1 MNKKKEMQ
9 RIYLAMKQDGCILCK
24 VLKQTQKT
32 QTEIHH
38 LRSGQGMSQRG
49 VKCIPLCVEHHRGD
63 TGFHGLGRKGFEQ
76 LHNISENELLQA
88 CSCFCQRKRSRF
100 LCCCCWL
107 VCYRPLDFRLGAA
120 TFMHT
125 SGPFGCPVQR
135 LLTAATH

>member
-24 VLKQTQKT
+24 VLKQKQKT

-49 VKCIPLCVEHHRGD
+49 VKCITLCVEHHRGD

-76 LHNISENELLQA
+76 FHNISEDELLQA
-88 CSCFCQRKRSRF
+88 WQSQSDIHVDWDKF
-100 LCCCCWL
+100 
-107 VCYRPLDFRLGAA
+107 
-120 TFMHT
+120 
-125 SGPFGCPVQR
+125 
-135 LLTAATH
+135 